1 MTSPKECKMSV
12 VEERVGSG
20 TLKSHACT
28 LSSHHPPQ
36 PTCLPLWAVPLH
48 WGIAQRHQSRLVS
61 KGGGRDNLQMWLLG
75 YILWDVYSLAQHR
88 KSIFLAS
95 GFNVIF
101 TSIKA
106 FTRVYRFCGGRQ
118 ALVLC
123 RENRLAPLTCLA
135 ILQPACSVIY
145 HFLWLL
151 KRCQFLW
158 TVCVGWYTN
167 TIHLTHYCIILPFVQ
182 CRCDLSYMLCGNFP
196 VTLIV
201 TTWESLPR
209 AGNS

>member
-1 MTSPKECKMSV
+1 MLVPSAVIILPSPPVCLSERFHFTGELLRDTRAGWYPKGEGGTTCKCG
-12 VEERVGSG
+12 RLDIFSG
-20 TLKSHACT
+20 MC
-28 LSSHHPPQ
+28 
-36 PTCLPLWAVPLH
+36 
-48 WGIAQRHQSRLVS
+48 I
-61 KGGGRDNLQMWLLG
+61 
-75 YILWDVYSLAQHR
+75 AQHR

-95 GFNVIF
+95 SFNVIF